1 MYISMNW
8 IKDFVNLDGIETEE
22 LIRKFNLTTAEI
34 EGYEVKGA
42 DTTGIIFARIEK
54 VENHPNSDH
63 LHILAVNTGTE
74 VLQIVC
80 GAPNVRENMTV
91 CLAPIGSKVGGHK
104 MGKAKLAGVESFGMC
119 CSEEEL
125 GLGSDNTGIMD
136 INFPVTL
143 GADIKTVF
151 PMDDIVF
158 EVDNKSLTNRPDL
171 WGHYG
176 MAREFSAMFNR
187 PLKPLD
193 VEDLEIYN
201 NLPKL
206 NIAVNSDNCYR
217 YSSISVS
224 NVLKKTSSQTMKIR
238 LNYCGMRD
246 INLLTDLTNYLM
258 LELGQPMHAFDHEI
272 VKGINVNSATKGT
285 KLLTLEG
292 EEHDIPENATV
303 ICDSNNTPVAIAG
316 IKGGKLSGIS
326 DSTTSLLLE
335 SACFDSKAI
344 RVASTEI
351 GLKTDASQRY
361 EKSLDPEMTTLAI
374 ARLVKLLKEQDNGA
388 EVTSCLTDVYTKKY
402 PEIQIEIDADFVS
415 RRVGLNISKKD
426 IKETLEKLQF
436 IVEDKGESLLVKV
449 PSFRATK
456 DVSLKEDLVEE
467 IARSYGYD
475 NIEPLP
481 IAMEVKAV
489 EQNVEHNNE
498 YQTKYL
504 LSEKYGMNEV
514 HSYLWNYAEFN
525 KQVGIETKSYL
536 GLVDTSNA
544 GQSGIRSELSPTM
557 LKFMEENR
565 NSFETIKIFEIG
577 KCITGLDENNI
588 AIEENHLSICIASQ
602 NMSNEEIYFKLKEI
616 LLDIATNI
624 YGINVRIGE
633 ITSLPNYVHPV
644 NATNVVSNG
653 NVLGYFGLIH
663 PSVKL
668 AIDKRFNIALLEVN
682 LKALSSAEQQQ
693 EIKFKKVSKFQ
704 DVNIDYS
711 FLVPNTMKYTDIEKH
726 LANFR
731 AKLVWTYKLIDI
743 YSNESLKDKSS
754 WTFKFN
760 VCSMDKTLSANDIDT
775 FNFRLLKHM
784 EQIGLTIRQ

>member
-34 EGYEVKGA
+34 EGYEVKGQ

-63 LHILAVNTGTE
+63 LHILAVNTGSE

-91 CLAPIGSKVGGHK
+91 CLAPIGSRVQGHK
-104 MGKAKLAGVESFGMC
+104 MGKAKLAGVESYGMC

-136 INFPVTL
+136 ITFPVTL

-187 PLKPLD
+187 PLKKLE
-193 VEDLEIYN
+193 VEDLSKYN
-201 NLPKL
+201 SLPKL
-206 NIAVNSDNCYR
+206 NVNVNTENCYR
-217 YSSISVS
+217 YSSLSLN
-224 NVLKKTSSQTMKIR
+224 NVTEKVSSQVMKIR

-246 INLLTDLTNYLM
+246 INLLADLTNYLM
-258 LELGQPMHAFDHEI
+258 LELGQPMHAFDNAV
-272 VKGINVNSATKGT
+272 VKGINVNSAKQGT
-285 KLLTLEG
+285 KILTLEG
-292 EEHDIPENATV
+292 ESHDIPEGATV
-303 ICDSNNTPVAIAG
+303 ICNSENEPVAIAG
-316 IKGGKLSGIS
+316 IKGGMLSGITS
-326 DSTTSLLLE
+326 NTTSLLLE
-335 SACFDSKAI
+335 SACFDAKAI
-344 RVASTEI
+344 RVASTRI

-374 ARLVKLLKEQDNGA
+374 ARFIKLLKDVDGNIQ
-388 EVTSCLTDVYTKKY
+388 VSSSLTDVYTKKY
-402 PEIQIEIDADFVS
+402 PVIEIKITSDFVS
-415 RRVGLNISKKD
+415 KRIGINIT
-426 IKETLEKLQF
+426 KEQIINTLTKLCF
-436 IVEDKGESLLVKV
+436 KVEDLGNELKVTV
-449 PSFRATK
+449 PSYRATK

-475 NIEPLP
+475 NIQPLP
-481 IAMEVKAV
+481 IAMEVKAT
-489 EQNVEHNNE
+489 EENTAHANE

-504 LSEKYGMNEV
+504 LAEKYGLNEL
-514 HSYLWNYAEFN
+514 HSYLWNFAEFN
-525 KQVGIETKSYL
+525 KSVGINTNSYI

-544 GQSGIRSELSPTM
+544 GQSGIRSELAPT
-557 LKFMEENR
+557 LIKFMEENR
-565 NSFETIKIFEIG
+565 NSFDNIKMFEIG
-577 KCITGLDENNI
+577 KVCTGLDENNQ
-588 AIEENHLSICIASQ
+588 AIEESRLSIVLASQ
-602 NMSNEEIYFKLKEI
+602 TKTTEELYFTLKEI
-616 LLDIATNI
+616 LFDIAKNI
-624 YGINVRIGE
+624 YNAQLSVGKIDNIP
-633 ITSLPNYVHPV
+633 SYMHPV
-644 NATNVVSNG
+644 NSTNVYAGENSIG
-653 NVLGYFGLIH
+653 FFGLLH

-668 AIDKRFNIALLEVN
+668 AIDKRFNIACLELKINELLTAPKTEF
-682 LKALSSAEQQQ
+682 
-693 EIKFKKVSKFQ
+693 KFKKVSKFQ

-711 FLVPNTMKYTDIEKH
+711 FQVPSDTTYAQIENHLKDFRTKLIWTYTLTDIYH
-726 LANFR
+726 ND
-731 AKLVWTYKLIDI
+731 TMGDY
-743 YSNESLKDKSS
+743 SS

-760 VCSMDKTLSANDIDT
+760 ICSFDKTLSANDIDT
-775 FNFRLLKHM
+775 FNFRLLQHM
-784 EQIGLTIRQ
+784 EKIGLKIKQ